1 MYFNFSLYFK
11 KKIET
16 KRILISYNIFKKFS
30 KMPRQNNSF
39 GFILFI
45 LPFIIGM
52 FIKRS
57 NYHKNNNDDFIKKCR
72 KEIQNL
78 KKKVDEMKEEKLN
91 DSLKM
96 KEWKTIIPSENIL
109 LENILSENIS
119 SESIIEPHRLPVDI
133 DPNWMAFVLLQ

>member
-1 MYFNFSLYFK
+1 
-11 KKIET
+11 
-16 KRILISYNIFKKFS
+16 
-30 KMPRQNNSF
+30 
-39 GFILFI
+39 
-45 LPFIIGM
+45 M